1 MVSRAIVAALALSVA
16 AGFGTPG
23 QLSVV
28 GGQLPAAGGQLSVV
42 GGQLPKADTR
52 QQATGNRQL
61 SDNRQ
66 PTTDNHPEPG
76 APKHAAELTLATH
89 DNSLRIAVIGDTGIQ
104 TNTIAHAVSA
114 AKPFDAIIL
123 VGDNFY
129 PCGVKSAT
137 DPKWHVIDA
146 LTRLDIPIFAI
157 LGNHD
162 NCGKPDAQVNADV
175 PNWHMPAREYVI
187 RSSVADFAMLDT
199 TPYAAG
205 KSKAPEKFIREA
217 FRENGAEGD
226 GPQTSSPAPSP
237 ATAGDRTGMSALH
250 TWRIVV
256 GHHVVASSGFHST
269 FPRDQARRMRA
280 LLPVLRENKV
290 DLYLCGHD
298 HHEELLDLG
307 PPLIVVSGAGSD
319 PIPMI
324 TVRDQTVWP
333 KESHFHEPIAFAAIK
348 ITREA
353 LKIEFINARGGRIAG
368 PFQYPAQ

>member
-1 MVSRAIVAALALSVA
+1 MWRAIVAALVLLVSVSTS
-16 AGFGTPG
+16 FTTPG

-28 GGQLPAAGGQLSVV
+28 GGQLSKP
-42 GGQLPKADTR
+42 
-52 QQATGNRQL
+52 
-61 SDNRQ
+61 DNRQ
-66 PTTDNHPEPG
+66 PTTDNHLKPG
-76 APKHAAELTLATH
+76 SQKHPVTLTLPTRE
-89 DNSLRIAVIGDTGIQ
+89 DTLRIAVIGDTGIQ
-104 TNTIAHAVSA
+104 TDIISRAIAA

-137 DPKWHVIDA
+137 DPKWYVIDA

-162 NCGKPDAQVNADV
+162 YCGKPDAQVNADV

-187 RSSVADFAMLDT
+187 RSAIADFAMLDT

-205 KSKAPEKFIREA
+205 KSKHVEEFVSET
-217 FRENGAEGD
+217 FRAQ
-226 GPQTSSPAPSP
+226 PSPSAPSP
-237 ATAGDRTGMSALH
+237 SPSTTEQTGMSALH

-280 LLPVLRENKV
+280 LLPVLRENRV

-298 HHEELLDLG
+298 HHEELLDLS

-333 KESHFHEPIAFAAIK
+333 KESHFHEPIAFAAVE
-348 ITREA
+348 ITRAA
-353 LKIEFINARGGRIAG
+353 LSIEFISARGKRMAG
-368 PFQYPAQ
+368 PFRYPAQ